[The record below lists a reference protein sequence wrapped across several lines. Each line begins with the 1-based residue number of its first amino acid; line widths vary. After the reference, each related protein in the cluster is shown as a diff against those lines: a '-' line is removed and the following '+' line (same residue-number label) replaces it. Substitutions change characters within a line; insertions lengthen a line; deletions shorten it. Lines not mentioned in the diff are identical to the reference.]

1 MNTMVKELIDTGRRW
16 LARLDREQAV
26 AFGRFLW
33 HRFLDENCFESAGAL
48 AYTTMFALVP
58 FAAVVFVV
66 LSAFPVFDEW
76 TTRLLDFV
84 FSNFVP
90 ESARVIEQYL
100 RDFAASARELSTT
113 GVIALLVSVLLT
125 MWSIE
130 QAFNRIWRVPAPR
143 PKLMR
148 FLVYWTLLTLG
159 SLIMVAA
166 MATTSALFSLP
177 ALSGAETR
185 GVTDRLLLYL
195 PTLLEFVAFTLAYW
209 LVPHRP
215 VPLRFAVAGGLLAML
230 LFELLQ
236 WAFAIYLRNASFNQ
250 LYGAMAVLPIFLIWL
265 YLSWLV
271 VLLGASL
278 AASLSAFRYQPR
290 ALRLA
295 PGTEL
300 YGLMRLLGQLQQVR
314 HDGGELSL
322 EDIRL
327 REASLTDDLLQ
338 RMLSSLSELHIV
350 RQSEQGGWLLARDL
364 DDVPLAEIYE
374 GMALRVPAVDLPLPA
389 RHDALGRA
397 AAQALEHLRHPLS
410 ESLQRS
416 VGSFLKPKEPEKP
429 VE

>member
-1 MNTMVKELIDTGRRW
+1 MTKWMDIGRRW
-16 LARLDREQAV
+16 LARFDREQAS
-26 AFGRFLW
+26 AFARFLW
-33 HRFLDENCFESAGAL
+33 HRFLDDSCFESAGAL

-66 LSAFPVFDEW
+66 LAAFPVFDEW
-76 TTRLLDFV
+76 TARLTDFV
-84 FSNFVP
+84 FTNFVP
-90 ESARVIEQYL
+90 DSARVVEKYL
-100 RDFAASARELSTT
+100 QDFALSARELSST
-113 GVIALLVSVLLT
+113 GVVALLVSVVLT

-159 SLIMVAA
+159 SLIMVLA

-177 ALSGAETR
+177 ALSGEEAR
-185 GVTDRLLLYL
+185 DVTGQLLVYL
-195 PTLLEFVAFTLAYW
+195 PTLLEFLAFTLAYW
-209 LVPHRP
+209 LIPHRP

-230 LFELLQ
+230 LFEALQ
-236 WAFAIYLRNASFNQ
+236 WAFAIYLRNASFGQ
-250 LYGAMAVLPIFLIWL
+250 LYGALAVLPIFLVWL
-265 YLSWLV
+265 YASWLV

-278 AASLSAFRYQPR
+278 AASLSAFRYQPK
-290 ALRLA
+290 AMRLL

-300 YGLMRLLGQLQQVR
+300 YGLIRLLGRLQEVR
-314 HDGGELSL
+314 HDGGELSI
-322 EDIRL
+322 EDIRQ
-327 REASLTDDLLQ
+327 RESSLTDDLLQ
-338 RMLSSLSELHIV
+338 RMLASLSELHIV

-364 DDVPLAEIYE
+364 DEVPLAELYE

-389 RHDALGRA
+389 RQDALGSA

-416 VGSFLKPKEPEKP
+416 VGSFLNPREPEKP
-429 VE
+429 VA